1 MKNRLNHKWM
11 RWALVV
17 LMAFSVNNMAYA
29 QFGKLKK
36 VVKGAVNSAVK
47 EKVEEAKPSVTTTD
61 NDPYGGNQIEEGNRR
76 KREASAQQNA
86 EREARAKA
94 GSKITESRRNTQI
107 GAWHYRE
114 KRLENTQSGKC
125 YTADYEKGVITS
137 SDGEVVA
144 TLTSDG
150 LEIPSIDAKIKIGST
165 GGVTIN
171 GESCGKATSQDL
183 YIYGR
188 RLGYFSA
195 EATRTLVTFFFLTQ
209 TPYGTPEARA
219 NMRKTQ
225 FMDGNFLDANGSRV
239 GYIKGGQIINNN
251 RLFPKQ
257 GNMHYDDDETVI
269 ADNNYRV
276 GAFLYDGTVND
287 NNGNKIGQ
295 VKDNGDILNISGK
308 KVAHVAADGKITDA
322 NGKFLVHFSGDR
334 PVVAAV
340 AYYFFFKDKIK

>member
-1 MKNRLNHKWM
+1 MKKLIKKSMRL
-11 RWALVV
+11 ALVV
-17 LMAFSVNNMAYA
+17 LFAFAVNNTAYA
-29 QFGKLKK
+29 QFGNLKK
-36 VVKGAVNSAVK
+36 VVKGAVKSAVK
-47 EKVEEAKPSVTTTD
+47 EKVEEVKPSVTATD
-61 NDPYGGNQIEEGNRR
+61 NDPYGGNQVEEMQKR
-76 KREASAQQNA
+76 KREASAQQDA

-94 GSKITESRRNTQI
+94 GSKITESRRDTQI

-114 KRLENTQSGKC
+114 KRLENTQTGKS

-137 SDGEVVA
+137 GDGEVVA
-144 TLTSDG
+144 TLTADG
-150 LEIPSIDAKIKIGST
+150 LEIPSIDAKIKFTSG

-195 EATRTLVTFFFLTQ
+195 EATHALVTFFFLTQ

-225 FMDGNFLDANGSRV
+225 YMDGTFLDANGSRV

-257 GNMHYDDDETVI
+257 GNLHYDDDETVI
-269 ADNNYRV
+269 ADNSYRV

-295 VKDNGDILNISGK
+295 VKENGDILNISGK
-308 KVAHVAADGKITDA
+308 KVAHVASDGKITDA
-322 NGKFLVHFSGDR
+322 SGKFLVHFSGNR

-340 AYYFFFKDKIK
+340 AYYFFFKDKIR